1 MIKDDIDEIT
11 EFIVA
16 KLHDPS
22 FLVREATAES
32 VGKFSEF
39 VVPDFLDMHAKVV
52 PSLLKVLKE
61 ITAKN
66 DLTL

>member
-1 MIKDDIDEIT
+1 
-11 EFIVA
+11 
-16 KLHDPS
+16 
-22 FLVREATAES
+22 LVREATAES